1 MGGSFSTNVGGTGI
15 PGTSNPFDWNRFT
28 NPTLGPPPSGS
39 GAPSNTSNA
48 TSMGGKGFT
57 GNYAPFQSNP
67 YSNYTAD
74 APSTSAPTPT
84 PTPAPTQMS
93 GEAFGSHTSSN
104 SDIASIIAG
113 LVSSGVF
120 NQQPGN
126 PYAAPQTTPPSGVPY
141 GQQNNTMFTNQN
153 MASNQGGYGGYQ
165 SQNWNPYGNYYNA
178 GPASP
183 NNMPQNDMGD
193 MLKKLSLA
201 TQSQQNNRNI

>member
-1 MGGSFSTNVGGTGI
+1 MGSGTGS
-15 PGTSNPFDWNRFT
+15 GT
-28 NPTLGPPPSGS
+28 GS
-39 GAPSNTSNA
+39 
-48 TSMGGKGFT
+48 GGKGNFMASLVQQAI
-57 GNYAPFQSNP
+57 GQNPQQSNNFTYTPTQPNP
-67 YSNYTAD
+67 YNINYGNYTA
-74 APSTSAPTPT
+74 PSS
-84 PTPAPTQMS
+84 PAPTTSQPVA

-201 TQSQQNNRNI
+201 TQSQQNNRNL

>member
-1 MGGSFSTNVGGTGI
+1 MGGSLNGASS
-15 PGTSNPFDWNRFT
+15 PLDWNRGFNFT
-28 NPTLGPPPSGS
+28 NPAPSGS

-74 APSTSAPTPT
+74 APSTSA

-183 NNMPQNDMGD
+183 NNMQQNDMGD
-193 MLKKLSLA
+193 MLKKLSLV
-201 TQSQQNNRNI
+201 TQSQQNNRNS

>member
-1 MGGSFSTNVGGTGI
+1 MGGSLNGASS
-15 PGTSNPFDWNRFT
+15 PLDWNTGFNFT
-28 NPTLGPPPSGS
+28 NPTPSGS

-67 YSNYTAD
+67 YSNYTAG
-74 APSTSAPTPT
+74 APTA
-84 PTPAPTQMS
+84 PAPTTSQPVA
-93 GEAFGSHTSSN
+93 GEAFGSSMGSN

-126 PYAAPQTTPPSGVPY
+126 PYAAPQTVPPSGLPY

-153 MASNQGGYGGYQ
+153 MAASNQGGYGGYQ

-183 NNMPQNDMGD
+183 NNMPQSDTSD

>member
-1 MGGSFSTNVGGTGI
+1 MGGSFSTNVGGTGL
-15 PGTSNPFDWNRFT
+15 PGARGPLDWTTGFNFT
-28 NPTLGPPPSGS
+28 NPAPGGS

-201 TQSQQNNRNI
+201 TQSQQNNRNL

>member
-1 MGGSFSTNVGGTGI
+1 MGMGGSFSTNVGGTGI
-15 PGTSNPFDWNRFT
+15 PGTRGPLDWNTGFNFT
-28 NPTLGPPPSGS
+28 NPAPSGS

-57 GNYAPFQSNP
+57 GNSPFQSNL
-67 YSNYTAD
+67 YNNYTAG
-74 APSTSAPTPT
+74 APPTSQPPVT
-84 PTPAPTQMS
+84 

-178 GPASP
+178 GPASS

-193 MLKKLSLA
+193 MLKKLSLF
-201 TQSQQNNRNI
+201 TQSQQNNRNL

>member
-1 MGGSFSTNVGGTGI
+1 MGMGGSLN
-15 PGTSNPFDWNRFT
+15 
-28 NPTLGPPPSGS
+28 
-39 GAPSNTSNA
+39 GASNTSNA

-57 GNYAPFQSNP
+57 GNSPFQSNL
-67 YSNYTAD
+67 YNNYTAG
-74 APSTSAPTPT
+74 APPTSQPPVT
-84 PTPAPTQMS
+84 

-183 NNMPQNDMGD
+183 NNNEMNTSQNDMGD
-193 MLKKLSLA
+193 MLKKLSLF
-201 TQSQQNNRNI
+201 TQSQQNNRNL

>member
-1 MGGSFSTNVGGTGI
+1 MGMGGSLNGGNNILNWDRNAAWYNNGTPTN
-15 PGTSNPFDWNRFT
+15 TS
-28 NPTLGPPPSGS
+28 SVA
-39 GAPSNTSNA
+39 APSNTSNA
-48 TSMGGKGFT
+48 SSMGGKGFT
-57 GNYAPFQSNP
+57 GNVPIQSNP
-67 YSNYTAD
+67 YSNYTAG
-74 APSTSAPTPT
+74 APTA
-84 PTPAPTQMS
+84 PAPTTSQPVA
-93 GEAFGSHTSSN
+93 GEAFGSSMGSN

-126 PYAAPQTTPPSGVPY
+126 PYAAPQTVPPSGLPY

-153 MASNQGGYGGYQ
+153 MAASNQGGYGGYQ

-183 NNMPQNDMGD
+183 NNMPQSDTSD